1 MLAYHYLAAL
11 ELSRAAG
18 LDITPL
24 AVPAHRALREAG
36 DRASALYAF
45 EAAARFYGEALAT
58 AAMTEPELEF
68 RHAQAL
74 FRSGNENGMRALEEA
89 REALAT
95 AGASE
100 RAAEADALL
109 AEGWWYV
116 AERDR
121 CFDHLARAEDVVRDS
136 VPSSAKARVL
146 SQVARYRAL
155 AGDYEQA
162 IEAAEEALAIADQL
176 GLDELRADA
185 LLNISLANAQRGHFV
200 EAIAIA
206 RRAIEIALSI
216 NSPLA
221 ARGLN
226 NLGAHLAR
234 SGDEQEGLRT
244 RQEAIRVAERLGSPL
259 IRRYSRGVITWHL
272 YRVGRWDEAISLG
285 DELISESEDAPDYTE
300 SYVRYTRAL
309 LKLARGDDK
318 GAREDGERSVEIA
331 KRARDAQLLAPSL
344 GGWLRV
350 ATELGLEAEASA
362 AAADL
367 AREMSIYPTGLSDVL
382 ADALLFAREPLVEPL
397 RAVVEQ
403 MGPTPW
409 RAVAVAILDARYVDA
424 ADQLHEIGDQTDEAY
439 ARLRSGEPQQV
450 ERALDFFRSVGATRY
465 IREAEALLAASA

>member
-1 MLAYHYLAAL
+1 
-11 ELSRAAG
+11 
-18 LDITPL
+18 
-24 AVPAHRALREAG
+24 
-36 DRASALYAF
+36 
-45 EAAARFYGEALAT
+45 
-58 AAMTEPELEF
+58 
-68 RHAQAL
+68 
-74 FRSGNENGMRALEEA
+74 MRALEEA

-176 GLDELRADA
+176 GLDEFRADA

-216 NSPLA
+216 NSPVA

-259 IRRYSRGVITWHL
+259 IRRYSRGVIDL
-272 YRVGRWDEAISLG
+272 APVPGGSLG
-285 DELISESEDAPDYTE
+285 
-300 SYVRYTRAL
+300 
-309 LKLARGDDK
+309 RGDL
-318 GAREDGERSVEIA
+318 AWRRAHFGERGCSRLHGE
-331 KRARDAQLLAPSL
+331 
-344 GGWLRV
+344 
-350 ATELGLEAEASA
+350 
-362 AAADL
+362 
-367 AREMSIYPTGLSDVL
+367 
-382 ADALLFAREPLVEPL
+382 L
-397 RAVVEQ
+397 RAVH
-403 MGPTPW
+403 
-409 RAVAVAILDARYVDA
+409 ASI
-424 ADQLHEIGDQTDEAY
+424 
-439 ARLRSGEPQQV
+439 
-450 ERALDFFRSVGATRY
+450 
-465 IREAEALLAASA
+465 AEARARRRRGRPRGRGAQRRDCETGTGRPAARTLPRRLAACRDRARVGGRGERGGR

>member
-1 MLAYHYLAAL
+1 MDCSRSACTGLEQKDFVRRERGATVSGETECAFRHLLVRDVAYGQIPRAGRAEKHRLAAGWIEALGRPEDHAEMLAYHYLAAL

-36 DRASALYAF
+36 DRASALNAF

-74 FRSGNENGMRALEEA
+74 FRSGNQNGMRALEEA

-121 CFDHLARAEDVVRDS
+121 CFDHLARAEEVVRDS

-162 IEAAEEALAIADQL
+162 IEAAEGALAIADQL
-176 GLDELRADA
+176 GLDEFRADA

-206 RRAIEIALSI
+206 RRAIEIALSM
-216 NSPLA
+216 NSPVA

-234 SGDEQEGLRT
+234 SGDEQEGLGAGRK
-244 RQEAIRVAERLGSPL
+244 QSASP
-259 IRRYSRGVITWHL
+259 S
-272 YRVGRWDEAISLG
+272 AS
-285 DELISESEDAPDYTE
+285 
-300 SYVRYTRAL
+300 
-309 LKLARGDDK
+309 
-318 GAREDGERSVEIA
+318 GAR
-331 KRARDAQLLAPSL
+331 
-344 GGWLRV
+344 
-350 ATELGLEAEASA
+350 
-362 AAADL
+362 
-367 AREMSIYPTGLSDVL
+367 
-382 ADALLFAREPLVEPL
+382 
-397 RAVVEQ
+397 
-403 MGPTPW
+403 
-409 RAVAVAILDARYVDA
+409 
-424 ADQLHEIGDQTDEAY
+424 
-439 ARLRSGEPQQV
+439 
-450 ERALDFFRSVGATRY
+450 
-465 IREAEALLAASA
+465 